1 MIPIARPLIGE
12 EEKKAVDE
20 VLSSGIIAQ
29 GPKVR
34 EFEEEFSAYCE
45 TDHGVAASS
54 GTTALHLALL
64 ACGIGKGDEVITTPF
79 SFIATANSILY
90 CGAKP
95 VFADI
100 DPQTFNI
107 TPENIEGQ
115 ITDKTKAVLVVHLYG
130 QPCEMDSIRNIC
142 RDHDLKIIE
151 DACQAHG
158 ALYKGR
164 KAGSL
169 ADCGVFSFYPTK
181 NMTTSEG
188 GMVTTNNPDIAQ
200 RARLLRE
207 HGSKVKYHHDVLG
220 YNYRMTDIAAAIGLA
235 QLKKLDTFNNKRM
248 KNAKKITNALKGLGD
263 LEVPYVNPESLHVFH
278 QYTVRIT
285 KDFHLSRDETAGR
298 LSEMGIGTGVY
309 YPIPIHKQPF
319 YNDVQFS
326 ELKVSEAASKEVLSL
341 PVHPGLSDSD
351 VEHVYNSILEL

>member
-1 MIPIARPLIGE
+1 
-12 EEKKAVDE
+12 
-20 VLSSGIIAQ
+20 
-29 GPKVR
+29 
-34 EFEEEFSAYCE
+34 
-45 TDHGVAASS
+45 
-54 GTTALHLALL
+54 
-64 ACGIGKGDEVITTPF
+64 
-79 SFIATANSILY
+79 
-90 CGAKP
+90 
-95 VFADI
+95 
-100 DPQTFNI
+100 
-107 TPENIEGQ
+107 
-115 ITDKTKAVLVVHLYG
+115 
-130 QPCEMDSIRNIC
+130 
-142 RDHDLKIIE
+142 
-151 DACQAHG
+151 
-158 ALYKGR
+158 
-164 KAGSL
+164 
-169 ADCGVFSFYPTK
+169 
-181 NMTTSEG
+181 MTTSEG

>member
-95 VFADI
+95 VFSDI

-130 QPCEMDSIRNIC
+130 QTCEMDSIRNIC

-151 DACQAHG
+151 DACQTHG
-158 ALYKGR
+158 
-164 KAGSL
+164 
-169 ADCGVFSFYPTK
+169 
-181 NMTTSEG
+181 E
-188 GMVTTNNPDIAQ
+188 Q
-200 RARLLRE
+200 R
-207 HGSKVKYHHDVLG
+207 
-220 YNYRMTDIAAAIGLA
+220 T
-235 QLKKLDTFNNKRM
+235 
-248 KNAKKITNALKGLGD
+248 
-263 LEVPYVNPESLHVFH
+263 
-278 QYTVRIT
+278 
-285 KDFHLSRDETAGR
+285 
-298 LSEMGIGTGVY
+298 
-309 YPIPIHKQPF
+309 
-319 YNDVQFS
+319 
-326 ELKVSEAASKEVLSL
+326 
-341 PVHPGLSDSD
+341 
-351 VEHVYNSILEL
+351 